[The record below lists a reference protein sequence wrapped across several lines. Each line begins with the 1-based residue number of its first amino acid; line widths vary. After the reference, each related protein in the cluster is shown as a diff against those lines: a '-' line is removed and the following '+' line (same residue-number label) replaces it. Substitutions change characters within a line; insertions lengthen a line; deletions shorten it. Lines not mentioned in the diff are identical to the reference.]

1 MPVIMQMLGVG
12 LLLIGLGFAVWVSF
26 WLLLVLFGIGA
37 ALVALSYIRGY
48 LTAKGIL
55 NPTPG
60 IPPEQADHIT
70 IVEGDFE
77 RIDISINGKEDTPK
91 DS

>member
-1 MPVIMQMLGVG
+1 MPWLIQMLGFALFLLAIGLALWLSLWLLVILFVVG
-12 LLLIGLGFAVWVSF
+12 LTAVAF
-26 WLLLVLFGIGA
+26 TRL
-37 ALVALSYIRGY
+37 RNY

-60 IPPEQADHIT
+60 IPPHAEQSMHVT

-77 RIDISINGKEDTPK
+77 RVEPLSHNK
-91 DS
+91 D